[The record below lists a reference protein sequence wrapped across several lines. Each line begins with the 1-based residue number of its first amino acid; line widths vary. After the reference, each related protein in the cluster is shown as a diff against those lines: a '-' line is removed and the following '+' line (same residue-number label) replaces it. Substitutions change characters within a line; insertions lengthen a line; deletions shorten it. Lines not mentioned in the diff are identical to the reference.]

1 MDCTRVVHLTADF
14 QPTLPLIKTTSHLTE
29 GNISVS
35 QSLLWHCFLLFQ
47 HHCSKSISRS
57 IPLHVRSPAGKSSA
71 HRKTCDH
78 LLPKARSLEM
88 NERKHW
94 FRNKNEKA
102 LGGEILEIYS
112 SEEHSLARQNTSA
125 VSHSI
130 QILKHWFPDA
140 IHVTEG

>member
-1 MDCTRVVHLTADF
+1 
-14 QPTLPLIKTTSHLTE
+14 
-29 GNISVS
+29 
-35 QSLLWHCFLLFQ
+35 
-47 HHCSKSISRS
+47 
-57 IPLHVRSPAGKSSA
+57 
-71 HRKTCDH
+71 
-78 LLPKARSLEM
+78 M
-88 NERKHW
+88 NERKHL
-94 FRNKNEKA
+94 FRRKNEKA